1 MKRVIYLIVCLV
13 ILGLTVSI
21 PLSLSAKDLLP
32 SITSA
37 AFDWQIS
44 KAQVV
49 DPGKTR
55 TTKKG
60 TLTNGYVIEAV
71 ALAISSDAPIKKGTF
86 RITVNA
92 FLPAED
98 MPGQKAGNWYVRG
111 NWSITDENAT
121 EKEKEARHS
130 AGVVT
135 GNLFATLDF
144 NPCEST
150 GAVNAQ
156 VLFPM
161 TPNGG
166 VWARGEGTF
175 IGNEKFEGSIAV
187 DADVWPD
194 VAKIKGVEK

>member
-71 ALAISSDAPIKKGTF
+71 ALANSSDAPIKKGTF
-86 RITVNA
+86 RITANA

-111 NWSITDENAT
+111 NWSITDEEAT

-144 NPCEST
+144 NPCESA
-150 GAVNAQ
+150 GPVSAQ

-175 IGNEKFEGSIAV
+175 IGNEKFEGSIV
-187 DADVWPD
+187 IDANVWPD

>member
-1 MKRVIYLIVCLV
+1 MKRVIYLIMCLV

-21 PLSLSAKDLLP
+21 PLSISAKDLLP

-44 KAQVV
+44 KANVI
-49 DPGKTR
+49 DPGKTI
-55 TTKKG
+55 TTEKG
-60 TLTNGYVIEAV
+60 TLTEGYVIEAV
-71 ALAISSDAPIKKGTF
+71 ADAISSDTPIKKGTF

-98 MPGQKAGNWYVRG
+98 MPGQEAGNWYIQG
-111 NWSITDENAT
+111 NWSITDEKAT
-121 EKEKEARHS
+121 EKEKKARHS
-130 AGVVT
+130 VGVVT
-135 GNLFATLDF
+135 GNLLATLNF
-144 NPCEST
+144 NPCVSS
-150 GAVNAQ
+150 GAVSAQ
-156 VLFPM
+156 VIFPM

-175 IGNEKFEGSIAV
+175 IGNEKFEGSIVV
-187 DADVWPD
+187 DANVWPD